1 MRLTDAGL
9 DDYLVGIANL
19 LERHGIALEDAG
31 QDLEIES
38 ASTGART
45 FDLRGYLPDGR
56 LPPRAIVELRETWVP
71 DGSGALER
79 VEYAY
84 ELLDHERDFRQ
95 AHHLHDRDV
104 FVRHFSVVVHEHCER
119 PIGNVECAHYEGW
132 PIRDAFAGVV
142 ALVRPPRGEEAR
154 AEATWSSSHRRWCPL
169 AQMPARDR

>member
-19 LERHGIALEDAG
+19 LERYGIALEDAG

-142 ALVRPPRGEEAR
+142 ALVGAWAADPPDCSDLR
-154 AEATWSSSHRRWCPL
+154 CL
-169 AQMPARDR
+169 A